1 MSIARMKVTRTFTL
15 FILLQCRL
23 ETCGGN
29 TGKITDLLIYLYFA
43 RHYVVIQTRN
53 IIIKVML
60 SFEIDTLTLIQLNH
74 PTESQ
79 SESAVKF
86 SF

>member
-1 MSIARMKVTRTFTL
+1 MSIARMKVTIEHLPYLYYRVGWKPVGE
-15 FILLQCRL
+15 IR
-23 ETCGGN
+23 GRS
-29 TGKITDLLIYLYFA
+29 TDLLIYLYFA

-86 SF
+86 CF